1 MAFPTLRP
9 TARDFT
15 AGDYPVKSFKAQSG
29 AEVRI
34 LYGSERTDMQ
44 LRLSYENITDS
55 NAESFLT
62 HYDSVQGTFSTFNL
76 PSTAFTGWSGSGTA
90 LDVTGNN
97 EWRYQGPPQ
106 VTNVRPGISTV
117 TVDLIGVL

>member
-9 TARDFT
+9 TGRDFT
-15 AGDYPVKSFKAQSG
+15 AGDYPVKSYKAQSG

-62 HYDSVQGTFSTFNL
+62 HYDSVQGTYSTFSL
-76 PSTAFTGWSGSGTA
+76 PDAAFTGWSGSGTA

-106 VTNVRPGISTV
+106 VASVRPGISTV